1 MPGVLAG
8 ILIWPVAVLTKTSP
22 AGTALNVPPGLFMTG
37 AGLVGLVVQNDPE
50 GYWNWGLTNEIIDIV
65 TNT

>member
-1 MPGVLAG
+1 MPGALAP

-37 AGLVGLVVQNDPE
+37 MGLVGFVTQNDPE
-50 GYWNWGLTNEIIDIV
+50 GYWNWGSANEIIDTV